1 LSFLVLKFE
10 FKIKKIFTLRL
21 MKKIVI
27 TGPESSGKTTIA
39 RRLAIGFKVPMVL
52 EYARTYI
59 DQLNRPYE
67 QADLWE
73 IAQGQLLTEKKVAAD
88 HPNYLICDTDLWT
101 ILIWSEEKYG
111 TVDPRIIKLIS
122 QQKTDLYFLLKPT
135 LPWEYD
141 PQRENPSD
149 RDRLFQIYRNKL
161 QKNQQ
166 PFLEIDP
173 TDDNYYTK
181 IKIGLLQI

>member
-1 LSFLVLKFE
+1 M
-10 FKIKKIFTLRL
+10 I
-21 MKKIVI
+21 KIVF

-39 RRLAIGFKVPMVL
+39 KRLAQDFKVPLVA
-52 EYARTYI
+52 EYARIYL
-59 DQLNRPYE
+59 DQLERPY
-67 QADLWE
+67 QQSDLWE
-73 IAQGQLLTEKKVAAD
+73 IAQGQLVAEKTGAESN
-88 HPNYLICDTDLWT
+88 PNYLICDTDLWT
-101 ILIWSEEKYG
+101 LLIWSEEKFQS
-111 TVDPRIIKLIS
+111 VDPRISKAVS
-122 QQKTDLYFLLKPT
+122 QQKTDLYLLLQPT
-135 LPWEYD
+135 LPWKYD

-161 QKNQQ
+161 EKHHQ

>member
-1 LSFLVLKFE
+1 
-10 FKIKKIFTLRL
+10 

-39 RRLAIGFKVPMVL
+39 RRLAIGFKVPLVL

-73 IAQGQLLTEKKVAAD
+73 IAQGQLLAEKKGAES

-101 ILIWSEEKYG
+101 LVIWSEEKYG
-111 TVDPRIIKLIS
+111 TVDPRILQAIS
-122 QQKTDLYFLLKPT
+122 QQKTDLYLLLQPT
-135 LPWEYD
+135 LPWVFD

-149 RDRLFQIYRNKL
+149 RDRLFQIYRDKL
-161 QKNQQ
+161 EKNQQ

-173 TDDNYYTK
+173 SDDNYYTK